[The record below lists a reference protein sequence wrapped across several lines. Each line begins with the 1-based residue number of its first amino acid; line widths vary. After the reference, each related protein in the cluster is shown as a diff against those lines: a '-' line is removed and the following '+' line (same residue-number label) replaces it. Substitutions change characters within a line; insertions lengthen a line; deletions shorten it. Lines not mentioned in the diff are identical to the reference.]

1 MHRIARFEN
10 DRLVPTTFASLMR
23 RPGAWAPL
31 ALSTG
36 ALAMILG
43 HIVTFWIT
51 QPAIFPPP
59 LPGEGPRRPFELL
72 LLAQLPVIVAFAWT
86 WLRRA
91 PRPAAYVLLLQIALA
106 VLPILLVALLDGR

>member
-1 MHRIARFEN
+1 MHRIVCFEK
-10 DRLVPTTFASLMR
+10 DRPTPATFASLMR

-51 QPAIFPPP
+51 QPEIFPPR

-72 LLAQLPVIVAFAWT
+72 LLAQLPVIVVFAWR

-91 PRPAAYVLLLQIALA
+91 PRGFA
-106 VLPILLVALLDGR
+106 RSWFR